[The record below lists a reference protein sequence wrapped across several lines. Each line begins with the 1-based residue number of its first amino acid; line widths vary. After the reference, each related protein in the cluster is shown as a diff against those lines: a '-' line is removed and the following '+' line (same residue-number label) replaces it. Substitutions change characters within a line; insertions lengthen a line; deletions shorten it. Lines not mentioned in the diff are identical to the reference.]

1 MPIRGKPAKPKA
13 ARGAA
18 RQADEY
24 VGLDTIEYLR
34 QSLMDMERLA
44 QQAESVGS
52 WQAAYG
58 AKRSAVEVRERLD
71 AAIAK
76 ASRPDEGMSEEQ
88 LIAAITTAINTLP
101 QQHLDAVRWA
111 LDMREHG
118 PRLEVV
124 EGGA

>member
-1 MPIRGKPAKPKA
+1 MPIRGKPASAKA
-13 ARGAA
+13 KRGAA
-18 RQADEY
+18 KQADEY
-24 VGLDTIEYLR
+24 VGLETIDYLK
-34 QSLMDMERLA
+34 QSLTDMERMSSS
-44 QQAESVGS
+44 AESVGS

-58 AKRSAVEVRERLD
+58 AKRQAVEIREKLD

-76 ASRPDEGMSEEQ
+76 ASRPDETMTDEQ
-88 LIAAITTAINTLP
+88 LLAAITSAIGSLP

-124 EGGA
+124 EGGG